1 MDFEPRSNGR
11 LIVAM
16 LAMAAMAAL
25 AWFTLVPGKARSLAL
40 VLLGFFAF
48 RVLLARQRSR

>member
-16 LAMAAMAAL
+16 VAMAALAAL

-40 VLLGFFAF
+40 VLLAFFAF
-48 RVLLARQRSR
+48 RVLLGRRSR